1 MPHPPTLPQPR
12 PKPPPLPAR
21 QPAPHPL
28 PAADR
33 RPAPRV
39 RSGRAALAPAAAVCA
54 DVARDG
60 RGGEF
65 AASRERILRF
75 LEGPRRGRER
85 RVEPPPQREAPTAG
99 PRHRPGARSAV
110 VTEEREFPDGRCFG
124 AAVERRRRPR
134 AAWRVEVFL
143 VETTDCTRLS
153 ATLLTGRAAHTAA
166 APEVVRRLADSPGL
180 TDYGWR
186 LRATPWVVRDAESVD
201 GLIHLIGDPER
212 TRPVFLTGLEIG
224 ETDPETAAIDVAD
237 LAWRT
242 VGLAHVAVLTG
253 PMTFALSDRVGRRF
267 SVFGNAVRTY
277 HPGCVFGEREE
288 RHPMALAETLS
299 GWKGGSRE
307 FVNFLTR
314 EAADASISRQA
325 PEAGRLSEPLRPVLL
340 AADSARRRAP
350 AAAPA
355 AAPDDAPDDARDD
368 VVSRALREPT
378 PDGDALHPLG
388 VGVDS
393 PPAEESAESETP
405 AAAARAG

>member
-1 MPHPPTLPQPR
+1 MPHPPTLPQPL
-12 PKPPPLPAR
+12 PLPAR
-21 QPAPHPL
+21 RPAPRPL
-28 PAADR
+28 PAADF
-33 RPAPRV
+33 RPVPRV
-39 RSGRAALAPAAAVCA
+39 RPGRRGLAPAAAVCA

-65 AASRERILRF
+65 ATSRERILRF
-75 LEGPRRGRER
+75 LEGPGGGRER
-85 RVEPPPQREAPTAG
+85 RGEAPPPPGGTPAANRRRPAG
-99 PRHRPGARSAV
+99 VRARV
-110 VTEEREFPDGRCFG
+110 VTEERALPEGRCFG

-134 AAWRVEVFL
+134 TAWRVEVFL
-143 VETTDCTRLS
+143 VETEDSTRLS
-153 ATLLTGRAAHTAA
+153 ATLLTGRAAGAAA

-186 LRATPWVVRDAESVD
+186 LRATPWVVRDAENVD
-201 GLIHLIGDPER
+201 GLIHLIADPER

-224 ETDPETAAIDVAD
+224 ETDPETAAIDVDD

-253 PMTFALSDRVGRRF
+253 PMTFVLSDRVGRRF

-288 RHPMALAETLS
+288 RHPMALAETLG

-314 EAADASISRQA
+314 EAADASVSRQA
-325 PEAGRLSEPLRPVLL
+325 PEAGRLSEPLRPALL
-340 AADSARRRAP
+340 AAGS
-350 AAAPA
+350 AAAGA
-355 AAPDDAPDDARDD
+355 AGAEAPPDD
-368 VVSRALREPT
+368 VVARALREPAA
-378 PDGDALHPLG
+378 DGDALHPLG
-388 VGVDS
+388 VGVDA
-393 PPAEESAESETP
+393 PPEEAAEAERP

>member
-12 PKPPPLPAR
+12 PNPLPLPAR
-21 QPAPHPL
+21 PPAPRPL

-33 RPAPRV
+33 RPARRV

-75 LEGPRRGRER
+75 LEGPRRGRGQ
-85 RVEPPPQREAPTAG
+85 RVEPPARPETPTAAG
-99 PRHRPGARSAV
+99 PSRRPNARPAV

-186 LRATPWVVRDAESVD
+186 LRATPWVVQDAESVA
-201 GLIHLIGDPER
+201 GLIDLISDPER

-253 PMTFALSDRVGRRF
+253 PMTFVLSDRVGRRF

-340 AADSARRRAP
+340 AADSARERVSDSAP
-350 AAAPA
+350 AG
-355 AAPDDAPDDARDD
+355 APDD
-368 VVSRALREPT
+368 VVARALREPT
-378 PDGDALHPLG
+378 ADGDALHPLG
-388 VGVDS
+388 VGVDL
-393 PPAEESAESETP
+393 PPAEESAESEPP

>member
-1 MPHPPTLPQPR
+1 MPHPPTVPQPR
-12 PKPPPLPAR
+12 PLPLPAR
-21 QPAPHPL
+21 RPAPRPL
-28 PAADR
+28 PAVDR
-33 RPAPRV
+33 RPAPRL
-39 RSGRAALAPAAAVCA
+39 RFGPRALAPAAAVCA
-54 DVARDG
+54 DVAHDG
-60 RGGEF
+60 SGGEF

-75 LEGPRRGRER
+75 LAGPRRSPR
-85 RVEPPPQREAPTAG
+85 RSPDRGVEPPPPREAPAPG
-99 PRHRPGARSAV
+99 RPLGARSEV
-110 VTEEREFPDGRCFG
+110 VTEEREFPEGRCFG

-143 VETTDCTRLS
+143 VETTDATRLS
-153 ATLLTGRAAHTAA
+153 ATLLTGRPTHAPA

-186 LRATPWVVRDAESVD
+186 LRATPWVVRDAEGVN
-201 GLIHLIGDPER
+201 GLIHLIADPER

-253 PMTFALSDRVGRRF
+253 PMTFVLSDRVGRRF

-288 RHPMALAETLS
+288 QHPMALAETLS

-307 FVNFLTR
+307 FVNFLAR

-340 AADSARRRAP
+340 AAGTERERA
-350 AAAPA
+350 AGGGAEDTVA
-355 AAPDDAPDDARDD
+355 
-368 VVSRALREPT
+368 RALREPT
-378 PDGDALHPLG
+378 ADGDAVHPLG
-388 VGVDS
+388 IGVDL
-393 PPAEESAESETP
+393 PAAEESAEAEPETP

>member
-12 PKPPPLPAR
+12 LRPLPAPR
-21 QPAPHPL
+21 PAPRPL
-28 PAADR
+28 PAADP
-33 RPAPRV
+33 RPAAPRV
-39 RSGRAALAPAAAVCA
+39 RFGGPRALAPAAAVCA
-54 DVARDG
+54 DVAHDG

-75 LEGPRRGRER
+75 LNGPAGGRER
-85 RVEPPPQREAPTAG
+85 RGESPPRREAPAAG
-99 PRHRPGARSAV
+99 PPRRPRTRAEV
-110 VTEEREFPDGRCFG
+110 VTEERELPDGRCFG

-143 VETTDCTRLS
+143 VETTEATRLS
-153 ATLLTGRAAHTAA
+153 ATLLTARPAHAAA

-186 LRATPWVVRDAESVD
+186 LRATPWVVRDAESVES
-201 GLIHLIGDPER
+201 LIHLIADPER

-253 PMTFALSDRVGRRF
+253 PMTFVLSNLVGRRF

-288 RHPMALAETLS
+288 QHPMALAETLS

-340 AADSARRRAP
+340 AAGSAATHP
-350 AAAPA
+350 SAGGP
-355 AAPDDAPDDARDD
+355 DD
-368 VVSRALREPT
+368 VVARALREPT
-378 PDGDALHPLG
+378 ADGDAVHPLG
-388 VGVDS
+388 VGVDLPS
-393 PPAEESAESETP
+393 SEESAEAEPELP